1 MDKKLSEEMK
11 YRSILKVKKELNV
24 REDYVSKF
32 VNNLLNNFFIDD
44 KNILNLM

>member
-32 VNNLLNNFFIDD
+32 VNNLPNNFFIDD